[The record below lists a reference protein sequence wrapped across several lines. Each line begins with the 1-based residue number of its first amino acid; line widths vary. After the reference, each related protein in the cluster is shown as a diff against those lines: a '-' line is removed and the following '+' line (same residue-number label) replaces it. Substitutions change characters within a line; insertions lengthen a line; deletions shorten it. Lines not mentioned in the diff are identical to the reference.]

1 MSAAEPTPDP
11 WRLTAWT
18 VFGGWQPRWARW
30 FYNPRSPEGWD
41 EEWEH
46 SADRT
51 VYATK
56 AECEAAIARL
66 SPRQTA

>member
-1 MSAAEPTPDP
+1 MGRAMIAASPHP
-11 WRLTAWT
+11 WRLSAWT
-18 VFGGWQPRWARW
+18 VLGGYQPRWARW
-30 FYNPRSPEGWD
+30 SYNPRSPEGWD

-46 SADRT
+46 SGDRT

-66 SPRQTA
+66 K